1 MNYSGKLMQVAA
13 LTALVCTLGGCLER
27 KLQITSEPAGALCWV
42 NDREVGV
49 TPLELE
55 FTFYG
60 TYEVRL
66 KKEGFEPLVTKA
78 RARQPVYEYPPL
90 DLMATVVPVK
100 IENTVKWHFVMEQ
113 SKELTQ
119 PKDEFETDLLKRAME
134 LRGNAVGEPAKEA
147 SPKQEAPKVEPK

>member
-1 MNYSGKLMQVAA
+1 MKYTGTFTRVGAMAVLA
-13 LTALVCTLGGCLER
+13 CTLGGCLER

-55 FTFYG
+55 FTYYG

-78 RARQPVYEYPPL
+78 RASQPVYEYPPL
-90 DLMATVVPVK
+90 DLMATVVPAK
-100 IENTVKWHFVMEQ
+100 IETEVKWHFVMEA
-113 SKELTQ
+113 SKEMTQ

-134 LRGNAVGEPAKEA
+134 LRGNVESEPAKE
-147 SPKQEAPKVEPK
+147 EAPKEEPK

>member
-1 MNYSGKLMQVAA
+1 MMKCSGKLMRFAA
-13 LTALVCTLGGCLER
+13 LATCAMTLGGCLER

-66 KKEGFEPLVTKA
+66 KKEGFEPFVTKA
-78 RARQPVYEYPPL
+78 RASQPVYEYPPL
-90 DLMATVVPVK
+90 DLVATVVPAK
-100 IENTVKWHFVMEQ
+100 IETNVKWHFVMEA

-134 LRGNAVGEPAKEA
+134 LRGNVVGEPTKE
-147 SPKQEAPKVEPK
+147 EAPNVEPK

>member
-1 MNYSGKLMQVAA
+1 MSYSGKLIGVAVLA
-13 LTALVCTLGGCLER
+13 GLVCTLGGCLER

-55 FTFYG
+55 FTYYG

-66 KKEGFEPLVTKA
+66 KKDGFEPLVTKA
-78 RARQPVYEYPPL
+78 RASQPVYEYPPL
-90 DLMATVVPVK
+90 DLMATVVPAK
-100 IENTVKWHFVMEQ
+100 IETNVKWHFVLEA
-113 SKELTQ
+113 SKEMTQ

-134 LRGNAVGEPAKEA
+134 LRGNVVGEQVKDESAKE
-147 SPKQEAPKVEPK
+147 EPK

>member
-1 MNYSGKLMQVAA
+1 MKDTGRFVKLAA
-13 LTALVCTLGGCLER
+13 LAGLVCVLGGCLER

-55 FTFYG
+55 FTYYG

-78 RARQPVYEYPPL
+78 RASQPVYEYPPL
-90 DLMATVVPVK
+90 DLMATVVPAK
-100 IENTVKWHFVMEQ
+100 IETNVKWHFVMEA
-113 SKELTQ
+113 SKEMTQ
-119 PKDEFETDLLKRAME
+119 PKDEFETDLLNRARE
-134 LRGNAVGEPAKEA
+134 LRGNVDVETVKEE
-147 SPKQEAPKVEPK
+147 SPK